1 MEAIDRLCNDPR
13 FCLEM
18 MLEPG
23 DMQFVCNHVVLH
35 SRTQYED
42 WSEPARRR
50 HLLRLWL
57 RTPAFAVPPPQFAD
71 RNRDMLAWQS
81 TPRAPI
87 FDTART
93 ERPHCA
99 PKGTP

>member
-1 MEAIDRLCNDPR
+1 MYKRQAQRFAEVPRLTGLQIEAMDAIDRLCNDPR

-35 SRTQYED
+35 SRTHYED
-42 WSEPARRR
+42 WPEPTRRR

-57 RTPAFAVPPPQFAD
+57 RTPAFAVPPPQVAD
-71 RNRDMLAWQS
+71 R
-81 TPRAPI
+81 TPDLSLIP
-87 FDTART
+87 T
-93 ERPHCA
+93 
-99 PKGTP
+99 